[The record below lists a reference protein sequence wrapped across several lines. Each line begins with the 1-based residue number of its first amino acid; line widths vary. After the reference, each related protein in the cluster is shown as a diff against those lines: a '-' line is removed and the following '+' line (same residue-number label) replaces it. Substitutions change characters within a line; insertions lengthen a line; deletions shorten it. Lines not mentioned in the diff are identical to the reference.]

1 MNGDRL
7 KRRGGKKKK
16 RRKRRKR
23 REKEG
28 KGRKGKKKE
37 EKKKRNRG
45 RESKSVKIPGSA
57 PRARPRAD
65 LSARSRP
72 CFCVI
77 ASKISKQLS
86 SPQPARLLCPYPS
99 ALSRCLARGV
109 ERVVRRRGCFA
120 FIPSP
125 VALARARAR
134 ASLPTILKKIGRNLK
149 RPLGRSPRAGFN
161 PAGREEGAVSRARRV
176 ARDAL
181 PLSAGAYR
189 V

>member
-28 KGRKGKKKE
+28 KGRKGEKKE

-99 ALSRCLARGV
+99 ALSR
-109 ERVVRRRGCFA
+109 
-120 FIPSP
+120 
-125 VALARARAR
+125 ARAR